1 MNLSALPEL
10 LLTWVKNQGTALLQG
25 DKPQAATFQTGQQY
39 DAKVVDHLTSGRHL
53 VKVGAQLLDMNLP
66 SRMQVGESVKL
77 TYLNNAGPRP
87 TFLLNQAAVSP
98 AQQVQISN
106 TAQQVNTLLRL
117 AQTPVGNSTATAPA
131 PATPA
136 AATALAPASVAA
148 TLAGTPAATSSARLS
163 MPLPQAAAQ
172 PAAQS
177 AAQSVAQPTTQAT
190 RSPVAVSPAALPLF
204 TAPPGR
210 PIAANVLMLQSFSAA
225 VQPMTTALTGPNTGL
240 LGQAVD
246 APRASIPA
254 STTLSANTLVEMP
267 ANSRHMLPVRLSQT
281 VSESG
286 LFYEAHLAKWSRG
299 AMSLETLQREPQ
311 ARLAQESQVGL
322 RLADL
327 GGMPEEAARMAG
339 RQLQMLEGAPF
350 LWQGQAWPGQT
361 MQWLVREESGDGK
374 QGENGEAGSEWVT
387 ELNLSL
393 PHLGQVQAQLG
404 LAGEKLRLR
413 LLVGDETTRQRMQSA
428 LPLLVK
434 GFELNGLHAFELNVG
449 VLPGG
454 DDLGET

>member
-1 MNLSALPEL
+1 
-10 LLTWVKNQGTALLQG
+10 
-25 DKPQAATFQTGQQY
+25 
-39 DAKVVDHLTSGRHL
+39 
-53 VKVGAQLLDMNLP
+53 
-66 SRMQVGESVKL
+66 
-77 TYLNNAGPRP
+77 
-87 TFLLNQAAVSP
+87 
-98 AQQVQISN
+98 
-106 TAQQVNTLLRL
+106 
-117 AQTPVGNSTATAPA
+117 
-131 PATPA
+131 
-136 AATALAPASVAA
+136 
-148 TLAGTPAATSSARLS
+148 
-163 MPLPQAAAQ
+163 
-172 PAAQS
+172 
-177 AAQSVAQPTTQAT
+177 
-190 RSPVAVSPAALPLF
+190 
-204 TAPPGR
+204 
-210 PIAANVLMLQSFSAA
+210 
-225 VQPMTTALTGPNTGL
+225 
-240 LGQAVD
+240 VD

-361 MQWLVREESGDGK
+361 MQWLVREEGGDGK

-413 LLVGDETTRQRMQSA
+413 LLVDDEATRGRMQSA

-434 GFELNGLHAFELNVG
+434 GFELNGLHAFELNIG